1 MLIYKKVY
9 DDGQEDEPLSM
20 TARLQDPFVKIVVIL
35 SAGLNRRRKQL
46 LQINDREGEVICL
59 KLIKFLLIFKKNF
72 LYS

>member
-1 MLIYKKVY
+1 
-9 DDGQEDEPLSM
+9 M

-46 LQINDREGEVICL
+46 LQIHDREGEVICL